1 MRPDN
6 RLFPG
11 SGCRSR
17 LVTVVATLSMAGAL
31 PTICPASA
39 MGEAIWQKAD
49 ISAYTTLGILQVKLS
64 TAQDDAG
71 LRLDVMK
78 FEVAG
83 KPLRIPAGIDLKVR
97 DPQLNEVM
105 IVTTR
110 SISCIGG
117 DECLDP
123 AGLPIYVELLFGD
136 FVSKQDSESECGY
149 SLLRF
154 NIDADGFSD
163 ITRWDCVEGRQVER
177 VLYERKVA
185 GKR

>member
-6 RLFPG
+6 RLYPG

-17 LVTVVATLSMAGAL
+17 LVTVVATLSMAVGAL
-31 PTICPASA
+31 PTVCLASA

-49 ISAYTTLGILQVKLS
+49 ISAYTTLGILQLKLN

-71 LRLDVMK
+71 LRLDTMK
-78 FEVAG
+78 LEVDG
-83 KPLRIPAGIDLKVR
+83 KPLRMPGGIDLKVR
-97 DPQLNEVM
+97 DPRLNEVM

-110 SISCIGG
+110 SISCIG
-117 DECLDP
+117 DDCPDA
-123 AGLPIYVELLFGD
+123 AGLPIYIDLLFGD
-136 FVSKQDSESECGY
+136 FVSKQDSDSECGY

-154 NIDADGFSD
+154 DIDADGFSD
-163 ITRWDCVEGRQVER
+163 ITRWDCVEGRQVEH